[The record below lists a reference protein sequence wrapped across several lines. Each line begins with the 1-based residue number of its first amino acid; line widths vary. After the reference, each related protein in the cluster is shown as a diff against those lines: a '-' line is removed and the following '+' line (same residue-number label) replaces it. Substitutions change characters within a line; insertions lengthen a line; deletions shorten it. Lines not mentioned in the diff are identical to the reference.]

1 MKAIKFISTT
11 GLLIGAVLSLT
22 ACGQNNKNAAKTA
35 NKFPEQTPQ
44 RTAKQGGTLTY
55 AIETDT
61 PFKGIFDSQLSV
73 DQVDSDV
80 MQFGNEALFDTD
92 NQYKI
97 RVVLVKSF

>member
-1 MKAIKFISTT
+1 MS
-11 GLLIGAVLSLT
+11 
-22 ACGQNNKNAAKTA
+22 
-35 NKFPEQTPQ
+35 
-44 RTAKQGGTLTY
+44 Y

-97 RVVLVKSF
+97 LIKAQLLLN